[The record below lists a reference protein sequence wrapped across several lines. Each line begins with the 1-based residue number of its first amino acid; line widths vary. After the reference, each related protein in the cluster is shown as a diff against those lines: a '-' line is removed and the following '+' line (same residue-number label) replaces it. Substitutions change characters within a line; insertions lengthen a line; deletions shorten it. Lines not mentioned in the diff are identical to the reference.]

1 MKLKKTI
8 TTISLSLLLS
18 SAAFAQ
24 DMVSAEAQKGLE
36 KSVRYTVEMFTD
48 TRDRKLEDVL
58 KKMPGLSN
66 EWGSE
71 FSYNG
76 MDVEK
81 IYVNG
86 QDILGD
92 NYAIVYNMKP
102 EDVEYVEIIENHVTQ
117 KVMKG
122 IQYSNDAAMNVVL
135 KNNAKTGWA
144 GSVKA
149 GAGILPTL
157 YNLDFNALNLGSDIT
172 NSVLLKADNTG
183 LNLTGED
190 SGGWGGGGNWGL
202 PQFLNVSPSLAPLSD
217 QRVRFNNSL
226 LGTLGSNIRL
236 SDDYSLNVKVSYDTD
251 KIKASSLDETTY
263 YLDGGE
269 SVVDVTGEDAVSKQ
283 RKLEAVVTLLSN
295 TEKKFL
301 QNTTQFSSTWRDVDK
316 DITGSFPSDQGI
328 RTTPMEFQ
336 NELEFKLPL
345 GRNILSIDSEVE
357 LRTRPEHLN
366 ISREEY
372 QFAQN
377 IDSRAADV
385 DLYATYSMN
394 FGNLNAAIKAG
405 GAGYSR
411 KIATKMSGAA
421 EMEDSQNESVL
432 NSFMAQVEG
441 TLTYIT
447 DDLQIEASV
456 PLRWG
461 SYNLRDLVGEDNKK
475 GTKLYFS
482 PSLSAKYQ
490 LSDEF
495 ALTAR
500 LNSNQDEVNRGDMY
514 PGVIFKDF
522 RSATRGIPSIRGD
535 KSQEAELGFTYR
547 RAKSSLFL
555 SGSIGRT
562 WSQPAFIDVMD
573 FSENYIISGFEEAPE
588 GYKDV
593 MTMMNADISK
603 GINAL
608 KGKIGLGIF
617 GMSSTSSMI
626 RNGAVIPYK
635 FRSIGLRPNIN
646 GRIFP
651 WCNVI
656 YSIDIDWD
664 SMKMDKDETSSSSKG
679 YTQNLE
685 IIFSPWQKFNF
696 SLLGEHY
703 YTEFTDD
710 MAKHLVLTDF
720 KAEYT
725 INPKWVIM
733 AAVTNILNQKTYNY
747 TLVDSEDFTKSFTSY
762 NIRPRNVL
770 ISLYHKF

>member
-1 MKLKKTI
+1 MNYKVI
-8 TTISLSLLLS
+8 ISTALLALLS
-18 SAAFAQ
+18 VSGLRAQ
-24 DMVSAEAQKGLE
+24 NMVSSEASQGLE
-36 KSVRYTVEMFTD
+36 KTVRYDVSMFTD
-48 TRDRKLEDVL
+48 TRDRKLEDVM

-66 EWGSE
+66 EWGSS

-92 NYAIVYNMKP
+92 NTAVVYNMKP
-102 EDVEYVEIIENHVTQ
+102 EDVEYIEIIENHVTQ

-122 IQYSNDAAMNVVL
+122 IQYSNDAAINVVL
-135 KNNAKTGWA
+135 KDSAHTGWA

-157 YNLDFNALNLGSDIT
+157 YNLDFNALNLGSNVT

-183 LNLTGED
+183 LNLTGESD
-190 SGGWGGGGNWGL
+190 NGWGGGGGGGL

-226 LGTLGSNIRL
+226 LGTLGSNIKL
-236 SDDYSLNVKVSYDTD
+236 SDDYSINVKVSYDTD
-251 KIKASSLDETTY
+251 KITASSLDETTY

-269 SVVDVTGEDAVSKQ
+269 SVVDVTGEEALSKQ
-283 RKLEAVVTLLSN
+283 RKLEAAVILLSN

-301 QNTTQFSSTWRDVDK
+301 QNTTQFSTTWRDVDK
-316 DITGSFPSDQGI
+316 DITGSFPSDQVI
-328 RTTPMEFQ
+328 NTSPMEFQ

-345 GRNILSIDSEVE
+345 GKNILSIDSEVE
-357 LRTRPEHLN
+357 LRTRPEHLK
-366 ISREEY
+366 ITREEY
-372 QFAQN
+372 DFSQK
-377 IDSRAADV
+377 IDSRSADV

-394 FGNLNAAIKAG
+394 FGNFNASIRAG
-405 GAGYSR
+405 GAGYTR
-411 KIATKMSGAA
+411 KIATDMTGAA
-421 EMEDSQNESVL
+421 EMEDSNNKSVL
-432 NSFMAQVEG
+432 NSFRAITEA
-441 TLTYIT
+441 TATYIS
-447 DDLQIEASV
+447 DKLQLEATL
-456 PLRWG
+456 PLEWG
-461 SYNLRDLVGEDNKK
+461 SYNLKDLVGNDNMK
-475 GTKLYFS
+475 GTKFYFS
-482 PSLSAKYQ
+482 PELSAKYQ
-490 LSDEF
+490 VNDELAF
-495 ALTAR
+495 TLRA
-500 LNSNQDEVNRGDMY
+500 SSEQGEVNRGDMF
-514 PGVIFKDF
+514 PGLIFEDF
-522 RSATRGIPSIRGD
+522 RSASRGIPTIKGD
-535 KSQEAELGFTYR
+535 NEYGGELGFTYR
-547 RAKSSLFL
+547 KAEKSLFL
-555 SGSIGRT
+555 SGSINRS
-562 WSQPAFIDVMD
+562 WSKPAFIGVMD
-573 FSENYIISGFEEAPE
+573 FSSNYIISGFEEAPK

-593 MTMMNADISK
+593 STMMNADISK
-603 GINAL
+603 GISAL

-617 GMSSTSSMI
+617 GMTSTSSMI
-626 RNGAVIPYK
+626 RNGAVIPFN
-635 FRSIGLRPNIN
+635 FRSFGLRPNIN

-664 SMKMDKDETSSSSKG
+664 SMKMDDDETSSSSKG

-685 IIFSPWQKFNF
+685 IIFSPWEKFNF
-696 SLLGEHY
+696 SFLGEHY